1 LPYASTLHV
10 LQRDPSIASRA
21 PRLVTIGR
29 TPLFIE
35 AGQAIE
41 NHDFT
46 KFGIGIFFAKGLDNR
61 VFDSDL
67 RKVICPTGTWS
78 HATKG
83 SDADT
88 RSHHGTIARGGDPY
102 SYNVQNGA
110 SNSSPLETPMKHQ
123 RSHVEEQ
130 AADALRR
137 ARKLPVG
144 PTRNDLRQLA
154 MGLLWLH
161 RNGMEAL
168 VENRIRSLRSVE
180 RQVGRRPR

>member
-1 LPYASTLHV
+1 
-10 LQRDPSIASRA
+10 A

-35 AGQAIE
+35 AGQARE

-46 KFGIGIFFAKGLDNR
+46 KFGRGTFLAKGLDKLA
-61 VFDSDL
+61 FDSDL

-88 RSHHGTIARGGDPY
+88 RSHHRTIARGGDPY
-102 SYNVQNGA
+102 SYYAQNCA
-110 SNSSPLETPMKHQ
+110 PHSSPLEAPMRHR
-123 RSHVEEQ
+123 RSHIEEQ

-161 RNGMEAL
+161 RNGME
-168 VENRIRSLRSVE
+168 
-180 RQVGRRPR
+180 